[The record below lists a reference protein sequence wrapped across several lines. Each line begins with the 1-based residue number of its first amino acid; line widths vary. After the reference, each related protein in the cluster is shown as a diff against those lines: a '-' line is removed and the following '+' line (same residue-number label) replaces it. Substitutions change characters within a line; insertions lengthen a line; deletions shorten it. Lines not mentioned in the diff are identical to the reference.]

1 MIGNE
6 KHTPIALEAYEQ
18 LAEAYDARVA
28 TKPHNAYYDRPAV
41 LSLLP
46 EVRGMKVLDAGCGP
60 GVYSEILVEMGAEVV
75 AVDVSPKMVAAAKK
89 RLGERARI
97 FQADLEQ
104 DIPGLEAETFD
115 LIISPLVLNYIDDL
129 YPIFERFYRL
139 LKRGGLLVF
148 SVGHPFFDFVYYK
161 SENYFA
167 TEKVGTVWRGFGKPV
182 YVPAYRHSLSA
193 LINPLLDAGFSLER
207 VLEPLPTE
215 EFQQA
220 DPEEYEQLMRSPGF
234 LCVRARK
241 D

>member
-1 MIGNE
+1 MTNQE
-6 KHTPIALEAYEQ
+6 KQVPIALEAYEE
-18 LAEAYDARVA
+18 LAEAYDARVS

-46 EVRGMKVLDAGCGP
+46 EVRGLMVLDAGCGP
-60 GVYSEILVEMGAEVV
+60 GAYAEIMLEMGAHVV
-75 AVDVSPKMVAAAKK
+75 AVDVSPKMVAYAKK
-89 RLGERARI
+89 RLGERARV
-97 FQADLEQ
+97 FLADLEKE
-104 DIPGLEAETFD
+104 IPGLEAETFD

-129 YPIFERFYRL
+129 RPIFARFYRL
-139 LKRGGLLVF
+139 LKNGGTLVF

-167 TEKVGTVWRGFGKPV
+167 TEKVGTTWRGFGKPV

-215 EFQQA
+215 DFRQA

-234 LCVRARK
+234 LCIRARRV
-241 D
+241 